1 MLDEVFF
8 DDNLQFWETRTE
20 NKADGIPSWEG
31 FERQTITGIRSLF
44 DQFSEPNKEWAQMY
58 VKNLKDK
65 KTSWKKVSKAFQ
77 RVEADVFGEIRG
89 D

>member
-1 MLDEVFF
+1 
-8 DDNLQFWETRTE
+8 
-20 NKADGIPSWEG
+20 
-31 FERQTITGIRSLF
+31 
-44 DQFSEPNKEWAQMY
+44 MY

-77 RVEADVFGEIRG
+77 RVEEDVFGEIRG